1 MVNAVNASQSDGFIK
16 TSIFDLPSQERGQV
30 DTVLDQTSIE
40 IHDVKGS
47 IGAIERVDGPETF
60 VSRGEKFHLTVG
72 IVGLE
77 GSVAFG
83 DDVAP
88 YQITCRFAH
97 ECIALVGQ
105 WELIA
110 TVDHWT
116 TRAGVG
122 SQASILTQCFA
133 SVTSIDPR
141 IDARRPYLLAGGQA
155 DTCSLGSRQM
165 RIPLQ
170 VGRRQN
176 VASELVAVG
185 IVIYSA
191 VIVLTDA
198 PLSSGMRGL
207 THPFTTFIAKLH
219 IMVGTVNPVVHGPH
233 EPIGSV
239 FRIRSRARPSM
250 KFKKLRS
257 R

>member
-30 DTVLDQTSIE
+30 DTVLDQTSVE

-60 VSRGEKFHLTVG
+60 VSRGEKFHLAVG

-77 GSVAFG
+77 GSVAFR

-88 YQITCRFAH
+88 YQVTCRFAH

-105 WELIA
+105 RELIA

-133 SVTSIDPR
+133 SVTSIDSR
-141 IDARRPYLLAGGQA
+141 VDARRPYLLAGGQA
-155 DTCSLGSRQM
+155 DTCSLGSGQM

-185 IVIYSA
+185 IVINSA

-198 PLSSGMRGL
+198 PLSSGCL
-207 THPFTTFIAKLH
+207 LYTSDAAD
-219 IMVGTVNPVVHGPH
+219 
-233 EPIGSV
+233 E
-239 FRIRSRARPSM
+239 
-250 KFKKLRS
+250 
-257 R
+257 